1 MPQIVTSQEFSA
13 PVLPSQVKHTVP
25 DEIVKSLL
33 VDGFAVIPSGACN
46 AQTPWQSVSDIMEKL
61 DVDVINNINS
71 VYNDKKIIKSS
82 LASDNS
88 VDRWGDD

>member
-1 MPQIVTSQEFSA
+1 MPQIVTSHSQEFSA
-13 PVLPSQVKHTVP
+13 PVLPSQVKATVP
-25 DEIVKSLL
+25 DEIVKCLL
-33 VDGFAVIPSGACN
+33 VYGYAVVPSGAFTN
-46 AQTPWQSVSDIMEKL
+46 QTPWQSVSDIMEKL

-88 VDRWGDD
+88 VDRWG

>member
-13 PVLPSQVKHTVP
+13 PVLPSQVKYTVP

-33 VDGFAVIPSGACN
+33 DHGFAELPSG

-82 LASDNS
+82 LASDKS